1 MIQGSQFC
9 SPNFH
14 AFWMELKVASQS
26 VENYNKMISQDGIRY
41 LFQTKNDVTFA
52 LAGTGHSGMECAL
65 TNLVEP
71 GDVVCVLI
79 SGVWGQRCEEMVRR
93 LGAVPKAVQSKH
105 FGAGIDLQ
113 VNTELEL

>member
-1 MIQGSQFC
+1 MIF
-9 SPNFH
+9 
-14 AFWMELKVASQS
+14 
-26 VENYNKMISQDGIRY
+26 QDGIRY

-71 GDVVCVLI
+71 GDVVCVLS
-79 SGVWGQRCEEMVRR
+79 SGIWGQRCQEMVRR
-93 LGAVPKAVQSKH
+93 LGAVPKVVHSKH

-113 VNTELEL
+113 VNNKFEL